1 MVVKMVLLNVK
12 PQGWVILSF
21 DYHKTRIM
29 VLIVEVCL
37 RVSGNE
43 DHING
48 SIIIWRNSRQGLK
61 VEDYGKLEDL
71 AQVMFYLFL

>member
-1 MVVKMVLLNVK
+1 
-12 PQGWVILSF
+12 
-21 DYHKTRIM
+21 M